1 MVDIH
6 ALDMLL
12 WAITITCSVAIG
24 AAAAAIAVTWLV
36 HSRRQLRHVLG
47 GIRAAEA
54 HLAEAASE
62 HAAR

>member
-1 MVDIH
+1 MVDIYT
-6 ALDMLL
+6 LDMLQ
-12 WAITITCSVAIG
+12 WAITIICSVAIG

-36 HSRRQLRHVLG
+36 HRGRQQRHVVS

-54 HLAEAASE
+54 HLAEAARE